1 MYYTSYN
8 DILVFSSWWKTKI
21 CIISIFLVKSPL
33 WMSHFTLKIWRI
45 IAENLQQ
52 ILEIFSSVS
61 ELNRKFE
68 SSNKLSFYIRR
79 KSTKWIKLS
88 CRGDVTKSIAMLFS
102 LRVDEMMTS
111 QIEEDVEG
119 VNLLFTLSDVW
130 RILWSGLFINF
141 PHHYYVIGISFVEP
155 VAWFYNRKWDD
166 SSYHQLPL
174 NH

>member
-88 CRGDVTKSIAMLFS
+88 CRDSWWRHEKQCYVIFAASRRNDDVTNRGRRGRWISYLRCLTFGGFCEAACS
-102 LRVDEMMTS
+102 L
-111 QIEEDVEG
+111 
-119 VNLLFTLSDVW
+119 
-130 RILWSGLFINF
+130 
-141 PHHYYVIGISFVEP
+141 ISP
-155 VAWFYNRKWDD
+155 TTTT
-166 SSYHQLPL
+166 
-174 NH
+174 